1 MRFDDYNPIVIVM
14 EKSNIKNDNFVVIK
28 WY

>member
-1 MRFDDYNPIVIVM
+1 MQKN
-14 EKSNIKNDNFVVIK
+14 NIKNDNFVIFK

>member
-1 MRFDDYNPIVIVM
+1 M